1 MHEKLSNAA
10 QTNDNHDT
18 DLELTKATTRTPD
31 SSTSAIR
38 NRGAAAT
45 TKDDDHRTSP
55 NSSSRAT
62 SAVEDEYEEEDD
74 QQDNNNSR
82 AKSAEAMDVE
92 DPAKDNKSSTTEDN
106 NTNDG
111 SGDRRESQ
119 DRTDTT
125 ISQNDGDAVMKDDDP
140 VPTLGNSNSKGET
153 DPSKSNG
160 STSNSNNNNI
170 MMNNKSPKN
179 ETKKEN
185 VNTDDTK
192 SKTEENGESGEAAAN
207 ATAAAAAAPPPP
219 PVMKGTLSF
228 DLAPQKRHLIRG
240 MWNYEN
246 STAFPPQRFELVR
259 NLGPDE
265 DPTILPVDGEF
276 SGSFSLAYVH
286 ITSRGKRKE
295 RSKVIPEQ
303 GVFIKFIKVEG
314 KKEYIVEGKGTN
326 QFGVFHINGTAIPTS
341 MPDDPS
347 FQIELRKRYEP
358 GPVVVASTNDST
370 ATNTAGDAP
379 AETVAAEPLPEPSKT
394 FTSGVVSLRGKLV
407 KKETIDIGL
416 SEVVHRITGL
426 WAAGLNFLLDDPN
439 NTRGISNR
447 FEYEHKSS
455 VPSKEFPVSGRYSG
469 WFDLSNEDGSRTR
482 INERDVYLRFRPNN
496 AGYYNVEGKGS
507 NVFGKYTITGTL
519 NEENIITIFRHFQPR
534 KIKKSTTAPAPV
546 ASIASSDAGATST
559 TDNASRRPSLVPTV
573 EVKLKLEDVEIPNDD
588 GSGEPMEPITVPTH
602 GTYSAVSR
610 GVLRVN
616 DDSSHSCQG
625 KWAVT
630 RDHFTNGQTSSFNF
644 RLEPHFAAEAIEEL
658 KKSSNWDSRIFP
670 LDSALYKGS
679 FQLKKQGSR
688 YQTIIDQ
695 QVVMKFRK
703 NTQGAYNVH
712 GKGYNAIGE
721 FNLLGT
727 LIMSGKA
734 GGQVELYRMYPPE
747 KLAAAA
753 VAPPPPVPSTSIITP
768 VNSTAL
774 PPVPAARPFVNKVP
788 SSIQQSGSLVRRES
802 SRQIKVP
809 SRLEEDDPDAQLTR
823 TLDKCAQIL
832 KFMREKDV
840 EMGAF
845 FSEPVDAVALGIPT
859 YHQIIKEPMDLRTI
873 HRKMEASEIATPD
886 EFARLV
892 RLVFEN
898 AMKFNIDPAHS
909 VHQAARNLLTIFNQ
923 KYRDVERILQS
934 IRSTHGL
941 DADFG
946 TAKGKG
952 KDGKK
957 RKREEKSLKA
967 IRLEEAQAMAA
978 ANASAIASLIAAAPT
993 PSSSTVTRTEFNLL
1007 VSLIQQ
1013 MQDQLVRTHTALAE
1027 LSPGET
1033 EEEKKPS
1040 GPAPPPK
1047 ATSSTTPKS
1056 VAPAPATKKPKKPVE
1071 RKEPVV
1077 EEMVEDDS
1085 APLTLEEQELL
1096 TETINDLPH
1105 EHLGGVIQIIR
1116 EAAPVGADEDEIDL
1130 EIDQLDHKTQRKLLR
1145 HVMKVRAG
1153 ILRSLFTVVDL
1164 ITYVCFDHE
1173 QWISSPKRR
1182 ENKRKD
1188 HQLRKLKSH
1197 PRRRSLNPHQ
1207 NPSLQ
1212 LHLLRFSRLEAR
1224 MTVIL
1229 IPTTTTMMMLR
1240 LPDHLVGRHSRKT
1253 REATSS
1259 SKTRSVE
1266 CMTTTMMTTKILA
1279 PLPQIG
1285 ISPNQTMTRRRKV
1298 MTMTKIGGLQ
1308 LVNKLLLRKHVMPT
1322 VERVKKS

>member
-1 MHEKLSNAA
+1 
-10 QTNDNHDT
+10 
-18 DLELTKATTRTPD
+18 
-31 SSTSAIR
+31 
-38 NRGAAAT
+38 
-45 TKDDDHRTSP
+45 
-55 NSSSRAT
+55 
-62 SAVEDEYEEEDD
+62 
-74 QQDNNNSR
+74 
-82 AKSAEAMDVE
+82 
-92 DPAKDNKSSTTEDN
+92 
-106 NTNDG
+106 
-111 SGDRRESQ
+111 
-119 DRTDTT
+119 
-125 ISQNDGDAVMKDDDP
+125 
-140 VPTLGNSNSKGET
+140 
-153 DPSKSNG
+153 
-160 STSNSNNNNI
+160 
-170 MMNNKSPKN
+170 
-179 ETKKEN
+179 
-185 VNTDDTK
+185 
-192 SKTEENGESGEAAAN
+192 
-207 ATAAAAAAPPPP
+207 
-219 PVMKGTLSF
+219 
-228 DLAPQKRHLIRG
+228 
-240 MWNYEN
+240 
-246 STAFPPQRFELVR
+246 
-259 NLGPDE
+259 
-265 DPTILPVDGEF
+265 
-276 SGSFSLAYVH
+276 
-286 ITSRGKRKE
+286 
-295 RSKVIPEQ
+295 
-303 GVFIKFIKVEG
+303 
-314 KKEYIVEGKGTN
+314 
-326 QFGVFHINGTAIPTS
+326 
-341 MPDDPS
+341 
-347 FQIELRKRYEP
+347 
-358 GPVVVASTNDST
+358 
-370 ATNTAGDAP
+370 
-379 AETVAAEPLPEPSKT
+379 
-394 FTSGVVSLRGKLV
+394 
-407 KKETIDIGL
+407 
-416 SEVVHRITGL
+416 
-426 WAAGLNFLLDDPN
+426 
-439 NTRGISNR
+439 
-447 FEYEHKSS
+447 
-455 VPSKEFPVSGRYSG
+455 
-469 WFDLSNEDGSRTR
+469 
-482 INERDVYLRFRPNN
+482 
-496 AGYYNVEGKGS
+496 VEGKGS

-534 KIKKSTTAPAPV
+534 KIKKSNTAPAPV
-546 ASIASSDAGATST
+546 ASIAVDANATT
-559 TDNASRRPSLVPTV
+559 ATATDTASRRPSSLPTV
-573 EVKLKLEDVEIPNDD
+573 EVKLKLEDVEISNDD
-588 GSGEPMEPITVPTH
+588 GSGEPKEPITVPAH

-610 GVLRVN
+610 GILRVN

-644 RLEPHFAAEAIEEL
+644 RLEPHFAAEAIEVL
-658 KKSSNWDSRIFP
+658 KRNSNWDSRIFP

-753 VAPPPPVPSTSIITP
+753 AAPPPSIPSTSVITP

-774 PPVPAARPFVNKVP
+774 PPVPAARPIVNKVP
-788 SSIQQSGSLVRRES
+788 STMQQPGSLVRRES

-873 HRKMEASEIATPD
+873 HRKMEASEVATPD

-923 KYRDVERILQS
+923 KYRDVERTLQS

-946 TAKGKG
+946 TVKGKG

-978 ANASAIASLIAAAPT
+978 ANASAIASLIAAAPAT
-993 PSSSTVTRTEFNLL
+993 SSSTVTRTEFNLL
-1007 VSLIQQ
+1007 VGLVQQ
-1013 MQDQLVRTHTALAE
+1013 IQDQLVRTHTALAE
-1027 LSPGET
+1027 LSQGDT
-1033 EEEKKPS
+1033 DEEKKPL

-1047 ATSSTTPKS
+1047 VTSSTTPKPA
-1056 VAPAPATKKPKKPVE
+1056 VPAPAPAPAPKKPKKPVE
-1071 RKEPVV
+1071 RKEPAV
-1077 EEMVEDDS
+1077 EEMIEDDS

-1153 ILRSLFTVVDL
+1153 SQSRLFTVVDL
-1164 ITYVCFDHE
+1164 ITYNCVNHE
-1173 QWISSPKRR
+1173 QWISSQKRR
-1182 ENKRKD
+1182 ESKRRD
-1188 HQLRKLKSH
+1188 PLLRKLKSR
-1197 PRRRSLNPHQ
+1197 PRRRSPNPHQ

-1212 LHLLRFSRLEAR
+1212 LHLLRFSHLGGRV
-1224 MTVIL
+1224 TVTL
-1229 IPTTTTMMMLR
+1229 IPTRTMMTLR
-1240 LPDHLVGRHSRKT
+1240 LPDHLEERHSR
-1253 REATSS
+1253 RAVTSS
-1259 SKTRSVE
+1259 SKTLSVE
-1266 CMTTTMMTTKILA
+1266 CMTTMMMTMKILV
-1279 PLPQIG
+1279 LLLQIG
-1285 ISPNQTMTRRRKV
+1285 TSPNQTMTQRRKV
-1298 MTMTKIGGLQ
+1298 TTMTKIGELQ
-1308 LVNKLLLRKHVMPT
+1308 LVNKLLPQKHVMPT
-1322 VERVKKS
+1322 VEHVKKS